1 MPRRAADVPIET
13 VHEPDRSRVIA
24 EGEMDLA
31 CVVAL
36 NRAMSEA
43 TARGVPID
51 LDLSGVTFVDSR
63 FTAAVGGW
71 ERDLGPGRLRLEP
84 PHDARLQRLL
94 ALRAQTPPRFRVGS
108 VGAYGRRRDLT
119 SPGTGR

>member
-1 MPRRAADVPIET
+1 MMPRRAHDVSIET
-13 VHEPDRSRVIA
+13 VHEPSRARVVA

-43 TARGVPID
+43 TSRNVPVD

-71 ERDLGPGRLRLEP
+71 ERDLGPERFSLELP
-84 PHDARLQRLL
+84 EDARLQRLL
-94 ALRAQTPPRFRVGS
+94 ALRSQRRSRFRARPV
-108 VGAYGRRRDLT
+108 RK
-119 SPGTGR
+119 

>member
-1 MPRRAADVPIET
+1 M
-13 VHEPDRSRVIA
+13 SRVIA

-43 TARGVPID
+43 SSRDAAVD

-63 FTAAVGGW
+63 FIAAVGGW
-71 ERDLGPGRLRLEP
+71 ERQLGPRRLRLELP
-84 PHDARLQRLL
+84 ADARLRGLLDLRLGH
-94 ALRAQTPPRFRVGS
+94 AGVYQPPTAGK
-108 VGAYGRRRDLT
+108 
-119 SPGTGR
+119 

>member
-1 MPRRAADVPIET
+1 MSQRSKDISIEA
-13 VHEPDRSRVIA
+13 VHEARRSRVIA

-43 TARGVPID
+43 TARDLPID

-71 ERDLGPGRLRLEP
+71 ERDLGPGRLRLELP
-84 PHDARLQRLL
+84 PDARLQRLL
-94 ALRAQTPPRFRVGS
+94 ALRSRSPARFR
-108 VGAYGRRRDLT
+108 AR
-119 SPGTGR
+119 PTGRD

>member
-1 MPRRAADVPIET
+1 MPDRAPDVSIET
-13 VHEPDRSRVIA
+13 VHESARSRVIA

-31 CVVAL
+31 CVPAL

-43 TARGVPID
+43 SARDVPVD

-71 ERDLGPGRLRLEP
+71 QRELGSDRLRLELP
-84 PHDARLQRLL
+84 PDARLQRVLD
-94 ALRAQTPPRFRVGS
+94 LRSHTSGRFRARPAGK
-108 VGAYGRRRDLT
+108 
-119 SPGTGR
+119 

>member
-1 MPRRAADVPIET
+1 
-13 VHEPDRSRVIA
+13 VIA

-43 TARGVPID
+43 TTRDVPID

-63 FTAAVGGW
+63 FTLAVGVW

-94 ALRAQTPPRFRVGS
+94 ALRAQTPPRFRAGS
-108 VGAYGRRRDLT
+108 VGNTDGAEGRNR
-119 SPGTGR
+119 PGTGG

>member
-1 MPRRAADVPIET
+1 MPQRAQDVSIET

-31 CVVAL
+31 AVVVL

-43 TARGVPID
+43 TVRAVPIH

-71 ERDLGPGRLRLEP
+71 ERDLGPEQLRLELP
-84 PHDARLQRLL
+84 QDARLRRLL
-94 ALRAQTPPRFRVGS
+94 ALRSHGPARFRTRP
-108 VGAYGRRRDLT
+108 GR
-119 SPGTGR
+119 G

>member
-1 MPRRAADVPIET
+1 MRRRAQDVSIEAI
-13 VHEPDRSRVIA
+13 HEPAKSRVIV

-43 TARGVPID
+43 SSRDVPVD

-71 ERDLGPGRLRLEP
+71 ERELGPDRFTLELP
-84 PHDARLQRLL
+84 PDARLQRLL
-94 ALRAQTPPRFRVGS
+94 ALRSRGPARFRARPAGK
-108 VGAYGRRRDLT
+108 
-119 SPGTGR
+119 